1 MTFLCNRIG
10 EKLARLNCLGCIG
23 EALSSEDCW
32 RRGTRHIQVDLRW
45 SRREAD
51 AIWVLM
57 ADRALSSH
65 GGLSEVS
72 EFLTVDDL
80 ETMVNVFSGRR
91 ASCSAIQEKSR
102 NRLQVD
108 F

>member
-10 EKLARLNCLGCIG
+10 EKLARLNCLGCLG

-32 RRGTRHIQVDLRW
+32 RRCTRHIQVDLRW

-57 ADRALSSH
+57 ADRTLASH
-65 GGLSEVS
+65 GWLSEVP
-72 EFLTVDDL
+72 EFLAVDDL
-80 ETMVNVFSGRR
+80 ETIVNDLRDG
-91 ASCSAIQEKSR
+91 E
-102 NRLQVD
+102 QVAAQFWRKVGID
-108 F
+108 CR